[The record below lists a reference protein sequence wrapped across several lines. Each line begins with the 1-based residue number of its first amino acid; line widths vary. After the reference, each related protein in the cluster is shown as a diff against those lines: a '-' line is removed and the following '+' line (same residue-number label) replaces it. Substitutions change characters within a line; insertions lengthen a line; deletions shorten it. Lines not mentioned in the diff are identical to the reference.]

1 LPIYATA
8 VAHYFYAPWN
18 YLLLGAIP
26 LCRRKNVNK
35 LTPLLRAAG
44 LKSSGSFSFTT
55 NRDYK
60 TKSKTVRT

>member
-1 LPIYATA
+1 
-8 VAHYFYAPWN
+8 
-18 YLLLGAIP
+18 
-26 LCRRKNVNK
+26 
-35 LTPLLRAAG
+35 LTPLLRAGG